1 MIKYTTANFSD
12 RTINIV
18 TGLLMALTFL
28 AAPLATAGK
37 DVDVHVLGY
46 RTNAACLQFMV
57 LLIPVRAP
65 SCCLQSRQPHC
76 ISWLVLV
83 ARRAHLGWVA
93 AQISVAF
100 TLVRSISTAQFTK
113 SGAPPFSCTATAVWP
128 SPPYFPC
135 TTGAQLSTATAVRRQ
150 CPRRSPARLSVWT
163 WASAPAFESSRRWWG
178 ARCSPTAA

>member
-57 LLIPVRAP
+57 LLIPVR
-65 SCCLQSRQPHC
+65 
-76 ISWLVLV
+76 
-83 ARRAHLGWVA
+83 GWPLPAVCKA
-93 AQISVAF
+93 A
-100 TLVRSISTAQFTK
+100 
-113 SGAPPFSCTATAVWP
+113 
-128 SPPYFPC
+128 
-135 TTGAQLSTATAVRRQ
+135 
-150 CPRRSPARLSVWT
+150 
-163 WASAPAFESSRRWWG
+163 
-178 ARCSPTAA
+178 SPTAYLG

>member
-57 LLIPVRAP
+57 LLIPVRGP
-65 SCCLQSRQPHC
+65 LP
-76 ISWLVLV
+76 
-83 ARRAHLGWVA
+83 
-93 AQISVAF
+93 
-100 TLVRSISTAQFTK
+100 
-113 SGAPPFSCTATAVWP
+113 AV
-128 SPPYFPC
+128 C
-135 TTGAQLSTATAVRRQ
+135 KAV
-150 CPRRSPARLSVWT
+150 
-163 WASAPAFESSRRWWG
+163 
-178 ARCSPTAA
+178 SPTAYLG